1 MYLKEDTLTTKNII
15 ELIVMI
21 SGILLS
27 AFFSSSETAITSI
40 NKFKLRQLEEKE
52 IKNASLLRKLVEDI
66 QNTITTILVGN
77 NIVNI
82 LTTTIATLFFTENL
96 GPAGAALSTV
106 VVTLTVLIFGEITP
120 KMVAQVNNEKI
131 ALNFAKPI
139 YLISILL
146 KPLVFL
152 LGIFTKFL
160 TKLLSD
166 EDLDNEKVTEEDLK
180 TIVDVGEEQG
190 VINNEES
197 EIINNV
203 FDFGQSFASDIMT
216 PRTNMEAISIDANKE
231 ELDEFLIESK
241 HSRIPVYGESIDN
254 IVGVLHMKDI
264 VTFIAEGRKPVLKDM
279 LRQTYYAYEN
289 MNIVD
294 LFKSMKKMNVSLAIV
309 VDEYGGTEGLVSIE
323 DIVEE
328 LVGDI
333 YDEYDLNN
341 EKIYKVSDNE
351 FIIKASMHIN
361 DFNDYFNSN
370 LKEIKNDSIGG
381 LIIDYL
387 NRLPKTGDFIKVSGI
402 TLICEKVD
410 RYKID
415 LVRVRFNES

>member
-1 MYLKEDTLTTKNII
+1 MTTKNII

-21 SGILLS
+21 FGILFS

-40 NKFKLRQLEEKE
+40 NKFKLRQLEEKGV
-52 IKNASLLRKLVEDI
+52 KNAALLRKLVDDS

-82 LTTTIATLFFTENL
+82 LTTTIATLFFTDIF
-96 GPAGAALSTV
+96 GPAGAAISTI
-106 VVTLTVLIFGEITP
+106 VVTITVLIFGEITP
-120 KMVAQVNNEKI
+120 KLAAQINSEKMGLKFSRAI
-131 ALNFAKPI
+131 FI
-139 YLISILL
+139 ISIIL
-146 KPLVFL
+146 KPTVIL
-152 LGIFTKFL
+152 LGIFTKYL
-160 TKLLSD
+160 TKKMSD
-166 EDLDNEKVTEEDLK
+166 GAENSDKVTEEDLK

-203 FDFGQSFASDIMT
+203 FDFGGSFASDIMT
-216 PRTNMEAISIDANKE
+216 PRTNMEAIAIDSTKE
-231 ELDEFLIESK
+231 ELDKFLIESK

-264 VTFIAEGRKPVLKDM
+264 VTFVAEGRDPILKDM

-289 MNIVD
+289 MNIID

-323 DIVEE
+323 DIIEE

-333 YDEYDLNN
+333 YDEYDPDD
-341 EKIYKVSDNE
+341 EKVYKVSENE
-351 FIIKASMHIN
+351 FIVDASMHIN
-361 DFNDYFNSN
+361 DFNDYFDRN
-370 LKEIKNDSIGG
+370 LKEVKNDSVGG
-381 LIIDYL
+381 LVIDYL
-387 NRLPKTGDFIKVSGI
+387 NRLPITGDVVKIDDV
-402 TLICEKVD
+402 TLICEKVE
-410 RYKID
+410 RYKIN
-415 LVRVRFNES
+415 LLRVKFNSEN

>member
-1 MYLKEDTLTTKNII
+1 MSTKNII
-15 ELIVMI
+15 ELIVMVA
-21 SGILLS
+21 GILLS

-40 NKFKLRQLEEKE
+40 NKFKIRQLEEKE
-52 IKNASLLRKLVEDI
+52 VKNAGLLRKLVENSSD
-66 QNTITTILVGN
+66 TITTILVGN

-82 LTTTIATLFFTENL
+82 LTTTIATLFFTDIF
-96 GPAGAALSTV
+96 GSAGAAISTV
-106 VVTLTVLIFGEITP
+106 TVTITVLIFGEITP
-120 KMVAQVNNEKI
+120 KLAAQINSEKMG
-131 ALNFAKPI
+131 LKFSRSI
-139 YLISILL
+139 YILSIIL
-146 KPLVFL
+146 KPLVYL
-152 LGIFTKFL
+152 LGLFTQYL
-160 TKLLSD
+160 TKIMSD
-166 EDLDNEKVTEEDLK
+166 GRTSGDEVTEEDLK

-203 FDFGQSFASDIMT
+203 FDFAGSFASDIMT
-216 PRTNMEAISIDANKE
+216 PRTNMETIPIDIKKE
-231 ELDEFLIESK
+231 EFDEFLIECK

-264 VTFIAEGRKPVLKDM
+264 VTFIAEGRKPILKDM
-279 LRQTYYAYEN
+279 LRGTFYAYEN
-289 MNIVD
+289 MNIID
-294 LFKSMKKMNVSLAIV
+294 LFKSMKQMNVSLAIV

-333 YDEYDLNN
+333 YDEYDLNT
-341 EKIYKVSDNE
+341 EKIYKVKSNE
-351 FIIKASMHIN
+351 FIIEASMHIN
-361 DFNDYFNSN
+361 DFNDYFNKN
-370 LKEIKNDSIGG
+370 LKEVKNDSVGG

-387 NRLPKTGDFIKVSGI
+387 NRLPKTGDLVKVSGI

-410 RYKID
+410 RFKID

>member
-1 MYLKEDTLTTKNII
+1 MSTKNII
-15 ELIVMI
+15 ELIVMVA
-21 SGILLS
+21 GILLS
-27 AFFSSSETAITSI
+27 AFFSSSETAFTSI
-40 NKFKLRQLEEKE
+40 NKFKIRQLEEKE
-52 IKNASLLRKLVEDI
+52 VKNASLLRKLVENSGD
-66 QNTITTILVGN
+66 TITTILVGN
-77 NIVNI
+77 NIINI
-82 LTTTIATLFFTENL
+82 LTTTIATLFFTDIF
-96 GPAGAALSTV
+96 GSAGAAISTV
-106 VVTLTVLIFGEITP
+106 TVTITVLIFGEITP
-120 KMVAQVNNEKI
+120 KMAAQLNSEKMG
-131 ALNFAKPI
+131 LKFSRPI
-139 YLISILL
+139 YIISLVL

-152 LGIFTKFL
+152 LGLFTQYL
-160 TKLLSD
+160 TKVMSD
-166 EDLDNEKVTEEDLK
+166 DGTSGDEVTEEDLK

-203 FDFGQSFASDIMT
+203 FDFAGSFASDIMT
-216 PRTNMEAISIDANKE
+216 PRTNMETIPIDIKKD
-231 ELDEFLIESK
+231 ELDKFLIECK

-279 LRQTYYAYEN
+279 LRGTFYAYEN
-289 MNIVD
+289 MNIID
-294 LFKSMKKMNVSLAIV
+294 LFKSMKQMNVSLAIV

-333 YDEYDLNN
+333 YDEYDLNT
-341 EKIYKVSDNE
+341 EKIYKVKNNE
-351 FIIKASMHIN
+351 FIIEASMHIN
-361 DFNDYFNSN
+361 DFNDYFNKN
-370 LKEIKNDSIGG
+370 LEEVKNDSVGG

-387 NRLPKTGDFIKVSGI
+387 NRLPKTGDLVKVSGI

-410 RYKID
+410 RFKIN

>member
-1 MYLKEDTLTTKNII
+1 MII
-15 ELIVMI
+15 GIFL
-21 SGILLS
+21 SG
-27 AFFSSSETAITSI
+27 FFSSSETAITSI
-40 NKFKLRQLEEKE
+40 NKFKLRQLEEKK
-52 IKNASLLRKLVEDI
+52 IKNASLLRKLVEDS

-82 LTTTIATLFFTENL
+82 LTTTIATLFFTDIF
-96 GPAGAALSTV
+96 GAKGAAISTI

-120 KMVAQVNNEKI
+120 KLAAQINSEKMG
-131 ALNFAKPI
+131 LRYSKPI
-139 YLISILL
+139 YIISIIL

-152 LGIFTKFL
+152 LSLFTKYL
-160 TKLLSD
+160 TKIMAD
-166 EDLDNEKVTEEDLK
+166 DFVNNDKVTEEDLK

-203 FDFGQSFASDIMT
+203 FDFGGSFASDIMT
-216 PRTNMEAISIDANKE
+216 PRTNMEAISIDATKE
-231 ELDEFLIESK
+231 DLDQFLIESK

-264 VTFIAEGRKPVLKDM
+264 VTFIAEGRAPNLKDM

-289 MNIVD
+289 MNIID

-323 DIVEE
+323 DIIEE

-333 YDEYDLNN
+333 YDEYDPDD
-341 EKIYKVSDNE
+341 EKLYKVSDNE
-351 FIIKASMHIN
+351 FIVDASMHIN
-361 DFNDYFNSN
+361 DFNDYFNRN
-370 LKEIKNDSIGG
+370 LKEVKNDSIGG
-381 LIIDYL
+381 LVIDYL
-387 NRLPKTGDFIKVSGI
+387 GRLPKTGDVVKVNDV

-410 RYKID
+410 RYKINLLIVKFD
-415 LVRVRFNES
+415 SES

>member
-1 MYLKEDTLTTKNII
+1 MTTKNII
-15 ELIVMI
+15 ELIAMI
-21 SGILLS
+21 TGILLS

-52 IKNASLLRKLVEDI
+52 VKNASLLKKLVEDS

-82 LTTTIATLFFTENL
+82 LTTTIATLFFTDIF
-96 GPAGAALSTV
+96 GAAGAAISTV
-106 VVTLTVLIFGEITP
+106 IVTITVLIFGEITP
-120 KMVAQVNNEKI
+120 KMEAQINSEKI
-131 ALNFAKPI
+131 ALRFARTI
-139 YLISILL
+139 YFISLIL

-152 LGIFTKFL
+152 LGIFTKYL
-160 TKLLSD
+160 TKIMSD
-166 EDLDNEKVTEEDLK
+166 EGVDKNQVTEEDLK

-190 VINNEES
+190 VLNNEES

-216 PRTNMEAISIDANKE
+216 PRTNMETISIDSSKK
-231 ELDEFLIESK
+231 ELDEFLIECK

-264 VTFIAEGRKPVLKDM
+264 VTFIAEGRDPKLKDM

-289 MNIVD
+289 MNIID

-351 FIIKASMHIN
+351 FIIEASMHIN
-361 DFNDYFNSN
+361 DFNDYFNKN
-370 LKEIKNDSIGG
+370 LQEVKNDSIGG
-381 LIIDYL
+381 LVIDYL
-387 NRLPKTGDFIKVSGI
+387 NRLPKAGDLVKVSGI
-402 TLICEKVD
+402 TLICEKVE

-415 LVRVRFNES
+415 LVRVRFNEN

>member
-1 MYLKEDTLTTKNII
+1 MYVKEDVLTTKNII
-15 ELIVMI
+15 ELIVMLL
-21 SGILLS
+21 GIMLS
-27 AFFSSSETAITSI
+27 AFFSSSETAILSI
-40 NKFKLRQLEEKE
+40 NKFKLRQLEEKKV
-52 IKNASLLRKLVEDI
+52 KNAILLRRLVEDS
-66 QNTITTILVGN
+66 QTTITTILVGN

-82 LTTTIATLFFTENL
+82 ITTTIATIFFTDL
-96 GPAGAALSTV
+96 FASFGALISTV
-106 VVTLTVLIFGEITP
+106 VVTITVLIFGEITP
-120 KMVAQVNNEKI
+120 KLKAQMSSEKI
-131 ALNFAKPI
+131 ALKFARAI
-139 YLISILL
+139 YIISIFL

-152 LGIFTKFL
+152 LGLFTKYL
-160 TKLLSD
+160 TRLISD
-166 EDLDNEKVTEEDLK
+166 EAVDNNQVTEEDLK

-190 VINNEES
+190 VLNNEES

-216 PRTNMEAISIDANKE
+216 PRTNMEAIAIDVNKK
-231 ELDEFLIESK
+231 ELDEFLIECK

-254 IVGVLHMKDI
+254 ILGVLHMKDI
-264 VTFIAEGRKPVLKDM
+264 VTFIAEGREPSLKDM

-289 MNIVD
+289 MNIID

-333 YDEYDLNN
+333 YDEYDLKN
-341 EKIYKVSDNE
+341 ENIIKVSDKE
-351 FIIKASMHIN
+351 FIVKASMHIN
-361 DFNDYFNSN
+361 DFNDYFNKN
-370 LKEIKNDSIGG
+370 LKEVKNDSVGG
-381 LIIDYL
+381 LVIDYL
-387 NRLPKTGDFIKVSGI
+387 NRLPKTGDLVKVSGI

-410 RYKID
+410 RYRID

>member
-1 MYLKEDTLTTKNII
+1 MTTKNII

-21 SGILLS
+21 FGILFS
-27 AFFSSSETAITSI
+27 GFFSSSETAITSI
-40 NKFKLRQLEEKE
+40 NKFKLRQLEEKK
-52 IKNASLLRKLVEDI
+52 IKNAKLLRKLVDDS

-82 LTTTIATLFFTENL
+82 LTTTIATLFFTDIF
-96 GPAGAALSTV
+96 GGAGAAISTV
-106 VVTLTVLIFGEITP
+106 VVTITVLIFGEITP
-120 KMVAQVNNEKI
+120 KLAAQINSEKMG
-131 ALNFAKPI
+131 LRFAKPI
-139 YLISILL
+139 YIISLIL

-152 LGIFTKFL
+152 LGLFTKYL
-160 TKLLSD
+160 TKKMSGDSVNSD
-166 EDLDNEKVTEEDLK
+166 KVTEEDLK

-203 FDFGQSFASDIMT
+203 FDFGGSFASDIMT
-216 PRTNMEAISIDANKE
+216 PRTNMETISIDSTKK

-264 VTFIAEGRKPVLKDM
+264 VTFIAEGREVKLKDM
-279 LRQTYYAYEN
+279 LRQTFYAYEN
-289 MNIVD
+289 MNIID

-323 DIVEE
+323 DIIEE

-333 YDEYDLNN
+333 YDEYDPDD
-341 EKIYKVSDNE
+341 EKVYKVSDNE
-351 FIIKASMHIN
+351 FIVDASMHIN
-361 DFNDYFNSN
+361 DFNDYFNRN
-370 LKEIKNDSIGG
+370 LKEVKNDSIGG
-381 LIIDYL
+381 LVIDYL
-387 NRLPKTGDFIKVSGI
+387 NRLPKTGDVVKVNDI
-402 TLICEKVD
+402 TLICEKVE
-410 RYKID
+410 RYKIN
-415 LVRVRFNES
+415 LLRVKFNIES

>member
-1 MYLKEDTLTTKNII
+1 MTTKNII

-21 SGILLS
+21 TGILLS

-52 IKNASLLRKLVEDI
+52 VKNASLLRKLVEDS

-82 LTTTIATLFFTENL
+82 LTTTIATLFFTDIF
-96 GPAGAALSTV
+96 GPAGAAISTV
-106 VVTLTVLIFGEITP
+106 VVTITVLIFGEITP
-120 KMVAQVNNEKI
+120 KMAAQINSEKI
-131 ALNFAKPI
+131 ALRFAKPI
-139 YLISILL
+139 YFIALIL
-146 KPLVFL
+146 KPVVFL
-152 LGIFTKFL
+152 LGLFTKYL
-160 TKLLSD
+160 TKLMSEEGQDSD
-166 EDLDNEKVTEEDLK
+166 QVTEEDLK

-190 VINNEES
+190 VLNNEES

-216 PRTNMEAISIDANKE
+216 PRTNMETISIDAKKE
-231 ELDEFLIESK
+231 ELDEFLVECK

-289 MNIVD
+289 MNIID

-351 FIIKASMHIN
+351 FIVEASMHIN
-361 DFNDYFNSN
+361 DFNDYFNKN
-370 LKEIKNDSIGG
+370 LQEVKNDSIGG
-381 LIIDYL
+381 LVIDYL
-387 NRLPKTGDFIKVSGI
+387 NRLPKTGDLVKVSGI

>member
-1 MYLKEDTLTTKNII
+1 MTTKNII
-15 ELIVMI
+15 QLFVMI
-21 SGILLS
+21 IGIFLSG
-27 AFFSSSETAITSI
+27 FFSSSETAITSI
-40 NKFKLRQLEEKE
+40 NKFKLRQLEEKK
-52 IKNASLLRKLVEDI
+52 IKNASLLRKLVEDS

-82 LTTTIATLFFTENL
+82 LTTTIATLFFTDIF
-96 GPAGAALSTV
+96 GAKGAAISTI

-120 KMVAQVNNEKI
+120 KLAAQINSEKMG
-131 ALNFAKPI
+131 LRYSKPI
-139 YLISILL
+139 YIISIIL

-152 LGIFTKFL
+152 LSLFTKYL
-160 TKLLSD
+160 TKIMAD
-166 EDLDNEKVTEEDLK
+166 DFVNNDKVTEEDLK

-203 FDFGQSFASDIMT
+203 FDFGGSFASDIMT
-216 PRTNMEAISIDANKE
+216 PRTNMEAISIDATKE
-231 ELDEFLIESK
+231 DLDQFLIESK

-264 VTFIAEGRKPVLKDM
+264 VTFIAEGRAPNLKDM

-289 MNIVD
+289 MNIID

-323 DIVEE
+323 DIIEE

-333 YDEYDLNN
+333 YDEYDPDD
-341 EKIYKVSDNE
+341 EKLYKVSDNE
-351 FIIKASMHIN
+351 FIVDASMHIN
-361 DFNDYFNSN
+361 DFNDYFNRN
-370 LKEIKNDSIGG
+370 LKEVKNDSIGG
-381 LIIDYL
+381 LVIDYL
-387 NRLPKTGDFIKVSGI
+387 GRLPKTGDVVKVNDV

-410 RYKID
+410 RYKINLLIVKFD
-415 LVRVRFNES
+415 SES

>member
-1 MYLKEDTLTTKNII
+1 MSTKNII
-15 ELIVMI
+15 ELIVMVA
-21 SGILLS
+21 GILLS

-40 NKFKLRQLEEKE
+40 NKFKIRQLEEKE
-52 IKNASLLRKLVEDI
+52 VKNAGLLRKLVENSSD
-66 QNTITTILVGN
+66 TITTILVGN

-82 LTTTIATLFFTENL
+82 LTTTIATLFFTDIF
-96 GPAGAALSTV
+96 GSAGAAISTV
-106 VVTLTVLIFGEITP
+106 TVTITVLIFGEITP
-120 KMVAQVNNEKI
+120 KLAAQINSEKMG
-131 ALNFAKPI
+131 LKFSRPI
-139 YLISILL
+139 YILSIIL
-146 KPLVFL
+146 KPLVYL
-152 LGIFTKFL
+152 LGLFTQYL
-160 TKLLSD
+160 TKIMSD
-166 EDLDNEKVTEEDLK
+166 GRTSGDEVTEEDLK

-203 FDFGQSFASDIMT
+203 FDFAGSFASDIMT
-216 PRTNMEAISIDANKE
+216 PRTNMETIPIDIKKE
-231 ELDEFLIESK
+231 EFDEFLIECK

-264 VTFIAEGRKPVLKDM
+264 VTFIAEGRKPILKDM
-279 LRQTYYAYEN
+279 LRGTFYAYEN
-289 MNIVD
+289 MNIID
-294 LFKSMKKMNVSLAIV
+294 LFKSMKQMNVSLAIV

-333 YDEYDLNN
+333 YDEYDLNT
-341 EKIYKVSDNE
+341 EKIYKVKSNE
-351 FIIKASMHIN
+351 FIIEASMHIN
-361 DFNDYFNSN
+361 DFNDYFNKN
-370 LKEIKNDSIGG
+370 LKEVKNDSVGG

-387 NRLPKTGDFIKVSGI
+387 NRLPKTGDLVKVSGI

-410 RYKID
+410 RFKID